1 MPAEAHV
8 DKIVKF
14 ISQAIPSREIAQAL
28 ERTGKQGWRVR
39 DLPSEAVMQLV
50 IMLGIVRDAASRQVL
65 AALRPPGAKLPEKSA
80 ISAARYRVGPRPMM
94 ALLAAVAKP
103 WARAQSL
110 PSAFYRGLRLMALDA
125 MKMDVPDTPD
135 NEKVFGRPG
144 ASRGR
149 AAFPQV
155 QVIALLE
162 VGTHL
167 IVDLLTR
174 PCRRNEAK
182 AGLKLIER
190 GVRPGMLVMWDRGY
204 YGYETMR
211 AIQGRKAHW
220 LGRAKSNIILE
231 PVQTLPDGSY
241 RAEVYASDKN
251 RRHKRGALQVR
262 VIEYRVGKKGELI
275 RLVTSL
281 LEPREAPAEE
291 LAALYHERW
300 ELELVFDEVK
310 THQLGRPNGQKVG
323 IRAQKP
329 AGVVQEIYALALAH
343 RVVRTMMA
351 AAAIGE
357 KLDPDRLSFKNALV
371 IVRRHLPLLA
381 AAKSRRLSPLC
392 PVS

>member
-1 MPAEAHV
+1 MPAEAQIN
-8 DKIVKF
+8 KIAKF
-14 ISQAIPSREIAQAL
+14 VSQAVPSPEIARAL
-28 ERTGKQGWRVR
+28 ERTGKQGRRKR
-39 DLPSEAVMQLV
+39 DLPSEAVVQLV
-50 IMLGIVRDAASRQVL
+50 ITLGIVRDAASRQVL

-80 ISAARYRVGPRPMM
+80 ISMARYRVGPRPLM
-94 ALLAAVAKP
+94 ALFAAIAKP
-103 WARAQSL
+103 WARAASL

-125 MKMDVPDTPD
+125 MKMDIPDTAE

-149 AAFPQV
+149 AGFPQA
-155 QVIALLE
+155 QAIALLE

-167 IVDLLTR
+167 IVDLLVR
-174 PCRRNEAK
+174 PCHRNEIK
-182 AGLKLIER
+182 AGLKLIAR
-190 GVRPGMLVMWDRGY
+190 SAKAGMLVMWDRGY
-204 YGYETMR
+204 YGFQTIR
-211 AIQGRKAHW
+211 TVLDRGAQL
-220 LGRAKSNIILE
+220 LGRAKSNILLDPIKRLA
-231 PVQTLPDGSY
+231 DGSY
-241 RAEVYASDKN
+241 LAEVFVSDKC
-251 RRHKRGALQVR
+251 RRRKQGGIRVR
-262 VIEYRVGKKGELI
+262 VIEYRVGKKGALI

-281 LEPREAPAEE
+281 LDSALDPAEK

-357 KLDPDRLSFKNALV
+357 RIDPDRLSFKNALV
-371 IVRRHLPLLA
+371 IVRRHLPTLA
-381 AAKSRRLSPLC
+381 AAKPRRLSPLC
-392 PVS
+392 PAS

>member
-8 DKIVKF
+8 NKIAKF
-14 ISQAIPSREIAQAL
+14 ISQAIPSREIARAL
-28 ERTGKQGWRVR
+28 ERTGKQGRRVR
-39 DLPSEAVMQLV
+39 DLPSEAVMQLA
-50 IMLGIVRDAASRQVL
+50 IMLGILRDAASRQVL
-65 AALRPPGAKLPEKSA
+65 AALRPPGAKLPGKSA
-80 ISAARYRVGPRPMM
+80 ISMARYRVGPRPLM
-94 ALLAAVAKP
+94 ALFAAIAKP
-103 WARAQSL
+103 WARALSL
-110 PSAFYRGLRLMALDA
+110 PSAFYRGMRRMALDA
-125 MKMDVPDTPD
+125 TKMDVPDTRE

-149 AAFPQV
+149 AGFPQA

-167 IVDLLTR
+167 IVDLLVR
-174 PCRRNEAK
+174 PCHRNEVK
-182 AGLKLIER
+182 AGLRLIER
-190 GVRPGMLVMWDRGY
+190 GVKAGMLVMWDRGY
-204 YGYETMR
+204 YGFETMR
-211 AIQGRKAHW
+211 AIKKREAQW
-220 LGRAKSNIILE
+220 LGRAKSNIILN

-241 RAEVYASDKN
+241 LAEVFASDKD
-251 RRHKRGALQVR
+251 RRHKRGAIRVR
-262 VIEYRVGKKGELI
+262 VIEYRVGRKGELI

-281 LEPREAPAEE
+281 LDPELDPAEK

-371 IVRRHLPLLA
+371 IVRRHLPSLA
-381 AAKSRRLSPLC
+381 AAKPRRLSPLC